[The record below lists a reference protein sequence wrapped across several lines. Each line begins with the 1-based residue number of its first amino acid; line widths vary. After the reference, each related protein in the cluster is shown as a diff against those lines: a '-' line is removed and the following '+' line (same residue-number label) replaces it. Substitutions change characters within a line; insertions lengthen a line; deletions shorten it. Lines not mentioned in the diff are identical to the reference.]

1 MDHKQRG
8 ITLMG
13 FIFLLLVAAFFA
25 LIGMKLVPVYSEFMS
40 VKSSMNALAKEGGMG
55 DKDISDIQKDLQR
68 RFDIDYVDSIQAK
81 QAKLMPGTG
90 GKQLNMNYEV
100 RTPFVY
106 NIDFVVKFD
115 YSVDL

>member
-1 MDHKQRG
+1 MDKKQRG

-13 FIFLLLVAAFFA
+13 FIMVLIVGAFFA
-25 LIGMKLVPVYSEFMS
+25 LIAMKLVPIYSEFFS
-40 VKSSMNALAKEGGMG
+40 VQSSMKAIANEGLGA
-55 DKDISDIQKDLQR
+55 KDITEIQTALQR
-68 RFDIDYVDSIQAK
+68 KFDIDYVDTVTAK
-81 QAKLMPGTG
+81 QARIVPGTG

-100 RTPFVY
+100 RKPFVY

>member
-1 MDHKQRG
+1 MDKKQRG

-13 FIFLLLVAAFFA
+13 FIMVLIVGAFFA
-25 LIGMKLVPVYSEFMS
+25 LIAMKLVPIYSEFFS
-40 VKSSMNALAKEGGMG
+40 VKSSMKSVANDGLG
-55 DKDISDIQKDLQR
+55 DKELSEIQAALQR
-68 RFDIDYVDSIQAK
+68 KFDIDYVDSVSAK
-81 QAKLMPGTG
+81 QARIVPGTG

-100 RTPFVY
+100 RKPFVY

>member
-1 MDHKQRG
+1 MNHRNRG
-8 ITLMG
+8 ITLLG
-13 FIFLLLVAAFFA
+13 FIMALLVAAFFA
-25 LIGMKLVPVYSEFMS
+25 LIAMKLGPVYSEFFS
-40 VKSSMNALAKEGGMG
+40 VKSSMNALAKENVG
-55 DKDISDIQKDLQR
+55 DKDLASIQKALQR
-68 RFDIDYVDSIQAK
+68 RFDIDYVEAVKAK
-81 QAKLMPGTG
+81 QAKIVPGTG

>member
-1 MDHKQRG
+1 MDKKQRG

-13 FIFLLLVAAFFA
+13 FIMVLIVGAFFA
-25 LIGMKLVPVYSEFMS
+25 LIAMKLVPIYSEFFS
-40 VKSSMNALAKEGGMG
+40 VKSSMKSIASDGLGE
-55 DKDISDIQKDLQR
+55 KDISEIQTALQR
-68 RFDIDYVDSIQAK
+68 KFDIDYVDSVTAK
-81 QAKLMPGTG
+81 QARIVPGTG

-100 RTPFVY
+100 RKPFVY